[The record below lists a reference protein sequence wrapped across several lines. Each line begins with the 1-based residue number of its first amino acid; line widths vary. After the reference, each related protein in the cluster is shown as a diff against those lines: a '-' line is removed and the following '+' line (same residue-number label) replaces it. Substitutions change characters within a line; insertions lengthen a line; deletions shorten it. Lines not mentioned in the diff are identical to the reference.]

1 MLKKSY
7 LNFSSDFSGQLGR
20 KRINKKAKFNFK
32 IHDVTIQDTSN
43 YNTHMTSISKRKQN
57 QAIIFGQLTQCKE

>member
-1 MLKKSY
+1 MLKKTY

-32 IHDVTIQDTSN
+32 IHDVT
-43 YNTHMTSISKRKQN
+43 M
-57 QAIIFGQLTQCKE
+57 